1 MEQATFNRMVTEFN
15 ELNEKTNKLR
25 DFLLTKLDEVS
36 MDNLNRDLLISQLKA
51 MEAYQGI
58 LSIRIGLNNKESWS
72 DKPTSEDSNT
82 TNKPNN
88 ETTSEDLSNSKDT
101 KTIENADEIS
111 E

>member
-1 MEQATFNRMVTEFN
+1 MEQATFNRMVTEFE

-25 DFLLTKLDEVS
+25 DFLLTKIDKVP

-58 LSIRIGLNNKESWS
+58 LSIRIGLNNQEGWL
-72 DKPTSEDSNT
+72 DKTAPENT
-82 TNKPNN
+82 DNKLNN
-88 ETTSEDLSNSKDT
+88 ETNSEDLSNTKDT
-101 KTIENADEIS
+101 KTTENVNEVS

>member
-1 MEQATFNRMVTEFN
+1 MEQTTFSRMVTEFE

-25 DFLLTKLDEVS
+25 DFLLTKADKVP

-58 LSIRIGLNNKESWS
+58 LSIRIGLNNQEGWL
-72 DKPTSEDSNT
+72 DKSTSEISN
-82 TNKPNN
+82 KSDN
-88 ETTSEDLSNSKDT
+88 ETTNEDFSNTEDT
-101 KTIENADEIS
+101 KITESTNEVS

>member
-1 MEQATFNRMVTEFN
+1 MEQTTFNRMVTEFE

-25 DFLLTKLDEVS
+25 DFLLTKADKMP

-58 LSIRIGLNNKESWS
+58 LSIRIGLNNQEGWLDKS
-72 DKPTSEDSNT
+72 DSEISN
-82 TNKPNN
+82 NKSDN
-88 ETTSEDLSNSKDT
+88 ETTSEDISNTEDT
-101 KTIENADEIS
+101 KITENTNEVS

>member
-1 MEQATFNRMVTEFN
+1 MEQTTFNRMVTEFE

-25 DFLLTKLDEVS
+25 DFLLTKADKVS

-58 LSIRIGLNNKESWS
+58 LSIRIGLNNQEGWLDKSTPEISNKS
-72 DKPTSEDSNT
+72 D
-82 TNKPNN
+82 N
-88 ETTSEDLSNSKDT
+88 ETTSEDVSNTEDT
-101 KTIENADEIS
+101 KITENTNEVS

>member
-1 MEQATFNRMVTEFN
+1 MEQTTFNRMVTEFE

-25 DFLLTKLDEVS
+25 DFLLTKADKMP

-58 LSIRIGLNNKESWS
+58 LSIRIGLNNQEGWL
-72 DKPTSEDSNT
+72 DKSTSEISN
-82 TNKPNN
+82 KSDN
-88 ETTSEDLSNSKDT
+88 ETTTEDFSNIEDT
-101 KTIENADEIS
+101 KITENANEVS

>member
-1 MEQATFNRMVTEFN
+1 MEQATFNRMVTEFE

-25 DFLLTKLDEVS
+25 DFLLTKANKVP

-58 LSIRIGLNNKESWS
+58 LSIRIGLNNQEGWLDKSTPEISNKS
-72 DKPTSEDSNT
+72 D
-82 TNKPNN
+82 N
-88 ETTSEDLSNSKDT
+88 ETTSEDFSNTEDT
-101 KTIENADEIS
+101 KITENTNEVS

>member
-1 MEQATFNRMVTEFN
+1 MEKTTFNRMVTEFE

-25 DFLLTKLDEVS
+25 DFLLTKADKVS

-58 LSIRIGLNNKESWS
+58 LSIRIGLNNQEGWLDKS
-72 DKPTSEDSNT
+72 DSEISN
-82 TNKPNN
+82 NKSDN
-88 ETTSEDLSNSKDT
+88 ETTSEDFSNTEDT
-101 KTIENADEIS
+101 KITENTNEVS

>member
-1 MEQATFNRMVTEFN
+1 MEQTTFNRMVTEFE

-25 DFLLTKLDEVS
+25 DFLLTKVDKMP

-58 LSIRIGLNNKESWS
+58 LSIRIGLNNQEGWLDKS
-72 DKPTSEDSNT
+72 DSEISN
-82 TNKPNN
+82 KSDN
-88 ETTSEDLSNSKDT
+88 ETTNEDFSNTEDT
-101 KTIENADEIS
+101 KITENTNEVS

>member
-1 MEQATFNRMVTEFN
+1 MEQTTFNRIVTEFE

-25 DFLLTKLDEVS
+25 DFLLTKADKVS

-58 LSIRIGLNNKESWS
+58 LSIRIGLNNQEGWLDKSTPEISNKS
-72 DKPTSEDSNT
+72 D
-82 TNKPNN
+82 N
-88 ETTSEDLSNSKDT
+88 ETTTEDFSNTEDT
-101 KTIENADEIS
+101 KITENSNEVS

>member
-1 MEQATFNRMVTEFN
+1 MEQTTFNRMVTEFE

-25 DFLLTKLDEVS
+25 DFLLTKVDKMP

-58 LSIRIGLNNKESWS
+58 LSIRIGLNNQEGWLDKSTPEISNNKS
-72 DKPTSEDSNT
+72 DNETSAKDFSNT
-82 TNKPNN
+82 
-88 ETTSEDLSNSKDT
+88 EDT
-101 KTIENADEIS
+101 KITENTNEVS

>member
-1 MEQATFNRMVTEFN
+1 MEQTTFNRMVTEFE

-25 DFLLTKLDEVS
+25 DFLLTKADKMP

-58 LSIRIGLNNKESWS
+58 LSIRIGLNNQEGWLDKSTPEISNKS
-72 DKPTSEDSNT
+72 D
-82 TNKPNN
+82 N
-88 ETTSEDLSNSKDT
+88 ETTSEDISNTEDT
-101 KTIENADEIS
+101 KITENTNEIS

>member
-1 MEQATFNRMVTEFN
+1 MEQTTFNRMVTEFE

-25 DFLLTKLDEVS
+25 DFLLTKADKMP

-58 LSIRIGLNNKESWS
+58 LSIRIGLNNQEGWLDKSTLEISNKS
-72 DKPTSEDSNT
+72 D
-82 TNKPNN
+82 N
-88 ETTSEDLSNSKDT
+88 ETTSEDFSNTEDT
-101 KTIENADEIS
+101 KITENTNEVS

>member
-1 MEQATFNRMVTEFN
+1 MEQTTFNRMVTEFE

-25 DFLLTKLDEVS
+25 DFLLTKADKVS

-58 LSIRIGLNNKESWS
+58 LSIRIGLNNQEGWLDKS
-72 DKPTSEDSNT
+72 DSEISNKSD
-82 TNKPNN
+82 NK
-88 ETTSEDLSNSKDT
+88 TTSEDLSNTEDT
-101 KTIENADEIS
+101 KITENTNEVS

>member
-1 MEQATFNRMVTEFN
+1 MEQTIFNRMVTEFE

-25 DFLLTKLDEVS
+25 DFLLTKVDKVS

-58 LSIRIGLNNKESWS
+58 LSIRIGLNNQAGWLDKSTPEISNNKS
-72 DKPTSEDSNT
+72 D
-82 TNKPNN
+82 N
-88 ETTSEDLSNSKDT
+88 ETTSEDFSNTEDT
-101 KTIENADEIS
+101 KITENTNEVS

>member
-1 MEQATFNRMVTEFN
+1 MEQTTFNRMVIEFE

-25 DFLLTKLDEVS
+25 DFLLTKADKIP

-58 LSIRIGLNNKESWS
+58 LSIRIGLNNQEGWL
-72 DKPTSEDSNT
+72 DKPDSEISN
-82 TNKPNN
+82 NKSDN
-88 ETTSEDLSNSKDT
+88 ETTDEDFSNTEDT
-101 KTIENADEIS
+101 KITENTNEVS

>member
-1 MEQATFNRMVTEFN
+1 MEQTTFNRMVTEFE

-25 DFLLTKLDEVS
+25 DFLLTKADKVS

-58 LSIRIGLNNKESWS
+58 LSIRIGLNNQEGWLDKSTPEISNKS
-72 DKPTSEDSNT
+72 D
-82 TNKPNN
+82 N
-88 ETTSEDLSNSKDT
+88 ETTSEDISNTEDT
-101 KTIENADEIS
+101 KITENTNEVS

>member
-1 MEQATFNRMVTEFN
+1 MEQTTFNRMVTEFG

-25 DFLLTKLDEVS
+25 DFLLTKADKVS

-58 LSIRIGLNNKESWS
+58 LSIRIGLNNQEGWLDKS
-72 DKPTSEDSNT
+72 DSEISN
-82 TNKPNN
+82 KSDN
-88 ETTSEDLSNSKDT
+88 ETTSEDFSNTEDT
-101 KTIENADEIS
+101 KITENTNEVS

>member
-1 MEQATFNRMVTEFN
+1 MEQTTFNRMVTEFE

-25 DFLLTKLDEVS
+25 DFLLTKADKVP

-58 LSIRIGLNNKESWS
+58 LSIRIGLNNQEGWLDKSTPEISNKS
-72 DKPTSEDSNT
+72 D
-82 TNKPNN
+82 N
-88 ETTSEDLSNSKDT
+88 ETTSEDFSNTEDT
-101 KTIENADEIS
+101 KITENTNEVS

>member
-1 MEQATFNRMVTEFN
+1 MEQTTFNRMVTEFE

-25 DFLLTKLDEVS
+25 DFLLTKADKMP

-58 LSIRIGLNNKESWS
+58 LSIRIGLNNQEGWLDKSTPEISNKS
-72 DKPTSEDSNT
+72 D
-82 TNKPNN
+82 N
-88 ETTSEDLSNSKDT
+88 ETTSEDFSNTEDAKIT
-101 KTIENADEIS
+101 ENTNEVS

>member
-1 MEQATFNRMVTEFN
+1 MEQTTFNRMVTEFE

-25 DFLLTKLDEVS
+25 NFLLTKADKVS

-58 LSIRIGLNNKESWS
+58 LSIRIGLNNQEGWLDKSTPEISNNKS
-72 DKPTSEDSNT
+72 D
-82 TNKPNN
+82 N
-88 ETTSEDLSNSKDT
+88 ETTSEDFSNTEDT
-101 KTIENADEIS
+101 KITENTNEIS

>member
-1 MEQATFNRMVTEFN
+1 MEQTTFNRMVTEFE

-25 DFLLTKLDEVS
+25 DFLLTKADQMP

-58 LSIRIGLNNKESWS
+58 LSIRIGLNNQEGWLDKSTPEISNKS
-72 DKPTSEDSNT
+72 D
-82 TNKPNN
+82 N
-88 ETTSEDLSNSKDT
+88 ETTSEDFSNTEDT
-101 KTIENADEIS
+101 KITENTNEVS

>member
-1 MEQATFNRMVTEFN
+1 MEQTTFNRMVTEFD

-25 DFLLTKLDEVS
+25 DFLLTKADKVS

-58 LSIRIGLNNKESWS
+58 LSIRIGLNNQEGWL
-72 DKPTSEDSNT
+72 DKPTPEISN
-82 TNKPNN
+82 KSDN
-88 ETTSEDLSNSKDT
+88 ETTSEDFSNTEDT
-101 KTIENADEIS
+101 KITENTNEVS

>member
-1 MEQATFNRMVTEFN
+1 MEQATFNRMVTEFE

-25 DFLLTKLDEVS
+25 DFLLTKADKMP

-58 LSIRIGLNNKESWS
+58 LSIRIGLNNQEGWLDKSTPEISNKS
-72 DKPTSEDSNT
+72 D
-82 TNKPNN
+82 N
-88 ETTSEDLSNSKDT
+88 ETTSEGFSNTEDAKIT
-101 KTIENADEIS
+101 ENTNEVS

>member
-1 MEQATFNRMVTEFN
+1 MEQTTFNRMVTEFE

-25 DFLLTKLDEVS
+25 DFLLTKADKMP

-58 LSIRIGLNNKESWS
+58 LSIRIGLNNQEGWLDES
-72 DKPTSEDSNT
+72 
-82 TNKPNN
+82 NN
-88 ETTSEDLSNSKDT
+88 ETTSEDFSNTEDT
-101 KTIENADEIS
+101 KITENTNEVS

>member
-1 MEQATFNRMVTEFN
+1 MEQTTFNRMVTEFE

-25 DFLLTKLDEVS
+25 DFLLTKADKVS

-58 LSIRIGLNNKESWS
+58 LSIRIGLNNQEGWL
-72 DKPTSEDSNT
+72 DKSTSEISN
-82 TNKPNN
+82 KSNN
-88 ETTSEDLSNSKDT
+88 ETTNEDFSNTEDT
-101 KTIENADEIS
+101 KITENANEVS

>member
-1 MEQATFNRMVTEFN
+1 MEQTTFNRIVTEFE

-25 DFLLTKLDEVS
+25 DFLLTKADKMP

-58 LSIRIGLNNKESWS
+58 LSIRIGLNNQEGWLDKSTPEISNKS
-72 DKPTSEDSNT
+72 D
-82 TNKPNN
+82 N
-88 ETTSEDLSNSKDT
+88 ETTSEDFSNTEDT
-101 KTIENADEIS
+101 KITENTNEVS

>member
-1 MEQATFNRMVTEFN
+1 MEQATFNRMVTEFE

-25 DFLLTKLDEVS
+25 DFLLTKADKMP

-58 LSIRIGLNNKESWS
+58 LSIRIGLNNQEGWLDKS
-72 DKPTSEDSNT
+72 DSEISN
-82 TNKPNN
+82 KSDN
-88 ETTSEDLSNSKDT
+88 ETTSEDFSNTEDT
-101 KTIENADEIS
+101 KITENTNEVS

>member
-1 MEQATFNRMVTEFN
+1 MEQTTFNRMVTEFE

-25 DFLLTKLDEVS
+25 DFLLTKVNKVP

-58 LSIRIGLNNKESWS
+58 LSIRIGLNNQEGWL
-72 DKPTSEDSNT
+72 DKSTSEISNKSDNEATTEDFSNT
-82 TNKPNN
+82 
-88 ETTSEDLSNSKDT
+88 EDT
-101 KTIENADEIS
+101 KITENTNEVS